1 MRHRVNMSN
10 KPFNHNSIGSGKYGI
25 GKGPANIGLTRLNSI
40 YHHWCNDE
48 LEEMKKDDRS

>member
-1 MRHRVNMSN
+1 MSN